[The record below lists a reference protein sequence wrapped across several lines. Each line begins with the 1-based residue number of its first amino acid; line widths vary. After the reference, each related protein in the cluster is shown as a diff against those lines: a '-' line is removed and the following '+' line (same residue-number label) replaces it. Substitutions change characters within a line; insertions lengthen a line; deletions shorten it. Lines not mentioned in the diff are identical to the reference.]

1 MWWWQTAMH
10 RIVNR
15 QDVVTFAAASSQT
28 RIVKS
33 KTAAIEQGAIEAL
46 RVTPEKQN
54 NCSNRYLPGHFHD
67 WRGYDSRLILKKAF
81 GIAGVDAIHAISDSD
96 GNCVT
101 FSISEIKFR
110 SVSNVRLL
118 LKPCSK
124 KIKNAR
130 ETPSFKILDYATAF
144 WQEQLKWICRKGFCP
159 FKSWARHE
167 KLSSIWQPPTQTFEV

>member
-1 MWWWQTAMH
+1 MH

-67 WRGYDSRLILKKAF
+67 
-81 GIAGVDAIHAISDSD
+81 
-96 GNCVT
+96 
-101 FSISEIKFR
+101 
-110 SVSNVRLL
+110 
-118 LKPCSK
+118 
-124 KIKNAR
+124 
-130 ETPSFKILDYATAF
+130 
-144 WQEQLKWICRKGFCP
+144 
-159 FKSWARHE
+159 
-167 KLSSIWQPPTQTFEV
+167 